1 MNQFTCKLVIICLIF
16 LLTSCSSNQSNVD
29 QTPEVN
35 KEVKQKDTEEQNL
48 SFEQKLDDFMVKMN
62 FSGSILL
69 VKDNKIKIAKGYK
82 MADSEKK
89 QLNGPETVFQIGSM
103 TKAFT
108 AAAIMQLQEAGK
120 LHIDDP
126 VEKYII
132 DYPYEK
138 VKLYDLLTHTSGI
151 PNLTN
156 FPDYISTMDIRISV
170 SENIAKFKDKPL
182 EFEPGSQF
190 NYSNSGYILLG
201 AVIEK
206 VSGQSYS
213 QYIKE
218 HILTP
223 LGMDRSGYLNRDR
236 ITNNIAMGYLE
247 TVEWLPAM
255 EIDMTVPY
263 AAGGIYSTVNDI
275 YKWIQ
280 GLEEG
285 KIINAAS
292 WKAMR
297 TPNKQGYALGWGI
310 VDPEGLIYA
319 HNGSIN
325 GFSSIV
331 FRNITK
337 GTAVIILSNVED
349 TGTGSMMEALSS
361 MMESQ

>member
-1 MNQFTCKLVIICLIF
+1 MNQFTSKLVIICLIF
-16 LLTSCSSNQSNVD
+16 VLASCSVNQSNVVQPPKVD
-29 QTPEVN
+29 
-35 KEVKQKDTEEQNL
+35 KEVKQKNPEEQNL
-48 SFEQKLDDFMVKMN
+48 SFEQKLDDFMEKMN

-108 AAAIMQLQEAGK
+108 AAAILQLQEAGK

-126 VEKYII
+126 VEKYIK

-138 VKLYDLLTHTSGI
+138 VTLYELLTHTAGL
-151 PNLTN
+151 PNFTT
-156 FPDYISTMDIRISV
+156 FPEYISNMDIRVSV

-213 QYIKE
+213 QYIDE

-223 LGMDRSGYLNRDR
+223 LGMDRTGYLNRDR
-236 ITNNIAMGYLE
+236 MTNNIAMGYLD

-263 AAGGIYSTVNDI
+263 AAGGIYSTVNDM
-275 YKWIQ
+275 YTWIQ

-285 KIINAAS
+285 EIINTAS

-310 VDPEGLIYA
+310 ADPEGLIYA
-319 HNGSIN
+319 HDGSIN
-325 GFSSIV
+325 GFSSNI
-331 FRNITK
+331 FRDITK
-337 GTAVIILSNVED
+337 GTAVILLSNVE
-349 TGTGSMMEALSS
+349 GSSTSSMIEALFS
-361 MMESQ
+361 MLESP